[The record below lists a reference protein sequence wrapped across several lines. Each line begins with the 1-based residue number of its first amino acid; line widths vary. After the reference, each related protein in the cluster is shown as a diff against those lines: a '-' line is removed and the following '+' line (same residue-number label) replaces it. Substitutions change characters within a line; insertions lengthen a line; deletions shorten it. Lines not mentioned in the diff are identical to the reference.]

1 MLLWAH
7 MSIAWW
13 IDKAFSRSKEI
24 GCNAFQVFAK
34 SPRWRNFVSD
44 KLDNNYVNFA
54 LQEFEKYDQKR
65 WVIHSIYLINLWK
78 KFDDAQLDRKSVID
92 DFIVADKLGFAWVNI
107 HLWKYGDFTK
117 QVAISNMVENV
128 ASILAETV
136 NLKPFFVFE
145 NTAWQGTEIWWNFA
159 ELWELYNELKKHIW
173 AEIVENRIRFCIDT
187 CHAWASGYDI
197 NNWDEMMKEFESII
211 WRNKILFIHLNDAKS
226 ILWSKLDRHAN
237 LWRWFIGLNALKKVI
252 LRWNDN
258 NVPLIL
264 ETPNM
269 DLWQEEITMIKWIVS
284 WEFDDKQ
291 INEFNIKYYKTEFLK
306 KFESFSNSNWL
317 F

>member
-1 MLLWAH
+1 MLLGAH
-7 MSIAWW
+7 MSIAGG

-34 SPRWRNFVSD
+34 SPRGRNFVSD

-65 WVIHSIYLINLWK
+65 GVIHSIYLINLGK

-92 DFIVADKLGFAWVNI
+92 DFIVADKLGFAGVNI
-107 HLWKYGDFTK
+107 HLGKYGDFTK

-145 NTAWQGTEIWWNFA
+145 NTAGQGTEIGWNFA
-159 ELWELYNELKKHIW
+159 ELGELYNELKKHIG

-211 WRNKILFIHLNDAKS
+211 GRNKILFIHLNDAKS
-226 ILWSKLDRHAN
+226 ILGSKLDRHAN
-237 LWRWFIGLNALKKVI
+237 LGRGFIGLNALKKVI
-252 LRWNDN
+252 LRGNDN

-269 DLWQEEITMIKWIVS
+269 DLWQEEITMIKGIVS
-284 WEFDDKQ
+284 GEFDDKQ

-306 KFESFSNSNWL
+306 KFESFSNSNGL